1 MMGFRSLSSLPAGT
15 GKSKRERIESQTV
28 IQSGGAGLGG
38 ERGGQMDWTRTPGL
52 VGCGGRG
59 KERSEMTLAFYV

>member
-1 MMGFRSLSSLPAGT
+1 MSSSMMGFRSLSSLPAGT

-38 ERGGQMDWTRTPGL
+38 ERGRPNGL
-52 VGCGGRG
+52 D
-59 KERSEMTLAFYV
+59 